1 MRIRSL
7 WSLALLGFM
16 TGSGSAQT
24 AAPAPEFEV
33 ASVRPSE
40 PLDQGK
46 VMAMV
51 QQGKMPRF
59 GPYVEGLSAEY
70 IRMPLKQLIAN
81 AYEVKDYQ
89 VALPNSVSNQP
100 FDIVAKMPEGSHE
113 SDAPKMLRTL
123 LEQRFKMEAKKAT
136 DDRPVYTL
144 VVGKGTL
151 KMKESATK
159 PAALDPKAELKP
171 GETRMDG
178 PFGPMIVK
186 LNGDG
191 SEQVNLGE
199 RGSYVEQVNAQSQLI
214 HFAATSVN
222 MDGLAEMLSVLMT
235 SIPGAGGRPVINKT
249 DLKGYYDF
257 AFDLSL
263 AELIRAAQAANGG
276 QAPAQASDPGGG
288 LSLED
293 SIQRLGLKLEPGK
306 APIEQVSVTHLEKMP
321 TEN

>member
-1 MRIRSL
+1 
-7 WSLALLGFM
+7 
-16 TGSGSAQT
+16 
-24 AAPAPEFEV
+24 
-33 ASVRPSE
+33 
-40 PLDQGK
+40 
-46 VMAMV
+46 
-51 QQGKMPRF
+51 
-59 GPYVEGLSAEY
+59 
-70 IRMPLKQLIAN
+70 
-81 AYEVKDYQ
+81 
-89 VALPNSVSNQP
+89 
-100 FDIVAKMPEGSHE
+100 VAKMPEGSHE

-144 VVGKGTL
+144 VTGKGTL

-159 PAALDPKAELKP
+159 PAALDLKAELKP

-293 SIQRLGLKLEPGK
+293 SLQRLGLKLAPGK